1 MHRPL
6 RLYLTWPP
14 NLERGNAIAVSVRS
28 FKVGGIGGLLESSPQ
43 DLVSISTAMQV
54 ALELQLRGMEAR

>member
-1 MHRPL
+1 
-6 RLYLTWPP
+6 
-14 NLERGNAIAVSVRS
+14 VRS